1 MKIDRNSTRGRA
13 PLLVGVTVACAGAFL
28 SGCMSSPTYGT
39 GKTANQQLMDD
50 LSGVLA
56 IGPGGPKA
64 PEVAYNTRP
73 ELVRPSSL
81 EVLPEPQTSL
91 ASAENSAWPEA
102 PEQRRARLRD
112 EATANQDNPLY
123 QSPIT
128 SGGFAARSA
137 AQIADARSSEGSRM
151 TDAQRA
157 NMEKRLRER
166 NQGDATTRRYLSEPP
181 VEYRTPTET
190 AAAGELGVDEWKKE
204 RQRQRATGD
213 RTWRDFIPGL

>member
-56 IGPGGPKA
+56 IGPGGPKT
-64 PEVAYNTRP
+64 PEVAYNARP

-81 EVLPEPQTSL
+81 EVLPEPQQDM
-91 ASAENSAWPEA
+91 ASAANPAWPEA
-102 PEQRRARLRD
+102 PEERRARIRA
-112 EATANQDNPLY
+112 EATANQDNMLY
-123 QSPIT
+123 QSPVT

-137 AQIADARSSEGSRM
+137 AQVADARNSQGTRM
-151 TDAQRA
+151 TDSQRA
-157 NMEKRLRER
+157 DMEKRLRQR
-166 NQGDATTRRYLSEPP
+166 NQGDSNTRRYLSEPP
-181 VEYRTPTET
+181 IEYRTPTET
-190 AAAGELGVDEWKKE
+190 AAAGDLGVDEWKKE
-204 RQRQRATGD
+204 RQRKRATGE